1 MITKE
6 TIERINELA
15 RKKREFGLSE
25 IELKEQ
31 AKLRKLYIGNIKT
44 QLRDTL
50 ECIEFVDEPAKTSV
64 KLN

>member
-31 AKLRKLYIGNIKT
+31 AKLRKLYIDNIKT

-50 ECIEFVDEPAKTSV
+50 ECIEFVDEPAKTST

>member
-31 AKLRKLYIGNIKT
+31 AKLRKLYIDNIKT

-50 ECIEFVDEPAKTSV
+50 ECIEFVDELMKTSV

>member
-31 AKLRKLYIGNIKT
+31 ANLRKLYIDNIKT

-50 ECIEFVDEPAKTSV
+50 ECIEFVDEPAKASG

>member
-1 MITKE
+1 MSTKE

-31 AKLRKLYIGNIKT
+31 AKLRKLYIDNIKT

-50 ECIEFVDEPAKTSV
+50 ECSEFMDEPAKTSA